1 MFDVRKTFREVAN
14 EHIEE
19 YDEGNEKRLTG
30 KHEISSM
37 NEFKF
42 GLAFDF
48 FLKKVLLRSQK
59 VAIRKPCI
67 FPGKRA
73 DKSCALL
80 R

>member
-1 MFDVRKTFREVAN
+1 VLDVRKTFREVAN

-48 FLKKVLLRSQK
+48 FFKSFRSPSFTK
-59 VAIRKPCI
+59 SGDPKTLY
-67 FPGKRA
+67 FPR
-73 DKSCALL
+73 
-80 R
+80 

>member
-1 MFDVRKTFREVAN
+1 MLDVRKTFREVAN

-37 NEFKF
+37 NEFKS

-48 FLKKVLLRSQK
+48 FFKSVRSPSLTK
-59 VAIRKPCI
+59 SGDPKTLY
-67 FPGKRA
+67 FPR
-73 DKSCALL
+73 
-80 R
+80 

>member
-1 MFDVRKTFREVAN
+1 MLDVRKTFREVAN

-37 NEFKF
+37 NEFKS

-48 FLKKVLLRSQK
+48 F
-59 VAIRKPCI
+59 
-67 FPGKRA
+67 
-73 DKSCALL
+73 
-80 R
+80 

>member
-1 MFDVRKTFREVAN
+1 MLDVRKTFREVAN

-48 FLKKVLLRSQK
+48 FLK
-59 VAIRKPCI
+59 
-67 FPGKRA
+67 
-73 DKSCALL
+73 
-80 R
+80 